1 MIFFI
6 FGKSIALTT
15 NYAWFENRMVWKF
28 MSTTTLDDQITASRF
43 AGVVFSCGGG
53 LAVASFMMFLFFN

>member
-6 FGKSIALTT
+6 FRKSIALTT
-15 NYAWFENRMVWKF
+15 NYASFENRMVWKF
-28 MSTTTLDDQITASRF
+28 MSTTTLDDQIISSRF

-53 LAVASFMMFLFFN
+53 LAVASFVRVFFVF